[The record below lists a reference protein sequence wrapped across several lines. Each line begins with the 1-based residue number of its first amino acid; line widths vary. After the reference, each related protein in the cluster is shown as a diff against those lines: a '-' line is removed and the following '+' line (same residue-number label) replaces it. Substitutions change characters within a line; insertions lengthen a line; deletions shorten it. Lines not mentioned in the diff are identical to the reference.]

1 MANQRLQPKV
11 SVYIPVY
18 NGARYLRA
26 CIDGLLRQSFKPDEI
41 LVIDDGS
48 LDATASIARSY
59 GDAVRLIQHPTNL
72 GLATARNNGL
82 KEARNAL
89 VASLDVDCV
98 PSTGWLGTLTMM
110 IQMDPN
116 IAGVGGN
123 LFENNRT
130 EAADRYRATHMSQ
143 SWGEV
148 GLKNPAFLFGANA
161 IYRRDAIAKAGY
173 YDPVFRTN
181 GEDVDMC
188 AKLRHHGYDLI
199 YEPRAFAYHYRK
211 DNVASVLRMNWQ
223 HWRNPYVVYKPHEST
238 SDLKQFLAL
247 MCTNIFQNFKQDIK
261 DRDLARACISIL
273 SLVNFPIREI
283 KTFLNMKRVKSMQ
296 AAKPN
301 SVHVN
306 EAGRVG

>member
-1 MANQRLQPKV
+1 MAQVVPKLV
-11 SVYIPVY
+11 EVGPNWFQVGSKM
-18 NGARYLRA
+18 GTSWSTK
-26 CIDGLLRQSFKPDEI
+26 RQSRE
-41 LVIDDGS
+41 
-48 LDATASIARSY
+48 TAAFVVNSEPFWHAIRC
-59 GDAVRLIQHPTNL
+59 DL
-72 GLATARNNGL
+72 G
-82 KEARNAL
+82 
-89 VASLDVDCV
+89 
-98 PSTGWLGTLTMM
+98 
-110 IQMDPN
+110 
-116 IAGVGGN
+116 
-123 LFENNRT
+123 
-130 EAADRYRATHMSQ
+130 Q

-238 SDLKQFLAL
+238 SDLRQFLVL
-247 MCTNIFQNFKQDIK
+247 MCKKIFLNFKQDIK

-283 KTFLNMKRVKSMQ
+283 KTFLI
-296 AAKPN
+296 AKKLPI
-301 SVHVN
+301 
-306 EAGRVG
+306 RPY